1 MRLVWSFI
9 LGTAAIVFSLAML
22 FEVVK
27 INDVVKY
34 CEAYNLML
42 IDDMCTEDL
51 LNYGIGLFVGG
62 LVVGAAGILCI
73 ASVLIAPT
81 LPDFLGRGEGL
92 KI

>member
-34 CEAYNLML
+34 CESYNLML
-42 IDDMCTEDL
+42 IDSMCSEEL
-51 LNYGIGLFVGG
+51 LRYGMGLFVGG

-73 ASVLIAPT
+73 ASVLVAPS
-81 LPDFLGRGEGL
+81 LPEFMGRGEGM